1 MKIPIPLL
9 KIGIFV
15 HKDTI
20 QINSYKRKR
29 MLLLMFPFSFAYF
42 SNGRYD
48 LEWNVFKKLGLR
60 IWDKKEEKWIWDKK

>member
-1 MKIPIPLL
+1 
-9 KIGIFV
+9 
-15 HKDTI
+15 
-20 QINSYKRKR
+20 
-29 MLLLMFPFSFAYF
+29 MFPFSFAYF